1 MEGVVLFGGFL
12 ALVLFGY
19 FLAGKLD
26 CFLDSV
32 QPSTQAKGDS
42 CSLKIAISNPCA
54 LAPVARA
61 LKELQG
67 QYPDIEI
74 KMYMG
79 KEWEIMRDLES
90 GVTDIAVVSAEAE
103 DAARPTV
110 PALYAA
116 PSRFPSMA

>member
-79 KEWEIMRDLES
+79 KEWEILSPEL
-90 GVTDIAVVSAEAE
+90 
-103 DAARPTV
+103 PT
-110 PALYAA
+110 
-116 PSRFPSMA
+116 